1 MVQFSDI
8 ITIVVLILSYFGAIV
23 IFYGG
28 IRAAI
33 NVIAT
38 EILRREKDYN
48 DIRRDFTSKI
58 LIGLEFFIAADL
70 IKSVLEPTFDQLII
84 LAIIV
89 AIRTVVGYSLTHEI
103 KELEDGKKD

>member
-8 ITIVVLILSYFGAIV
+8 INIVVLILSYFGAIV

-28 IRAAI
+28 IRAAV
-33 NVIAT
+33 NVIAI
-38 EILRREKDYN
+38 EILKRENEYN

-89 AIRTVVGYSLTHEI
+89 AIRTVVGYSLTHEV
-103 KELEDGKKD
+103 KELENGKKN